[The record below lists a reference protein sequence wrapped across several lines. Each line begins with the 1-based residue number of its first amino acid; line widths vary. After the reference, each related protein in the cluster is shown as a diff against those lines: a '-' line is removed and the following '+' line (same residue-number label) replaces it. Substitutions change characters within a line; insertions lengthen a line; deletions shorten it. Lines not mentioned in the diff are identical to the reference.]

1 MNKLD
6 DFDMLLKKK
15 AKEDTCYI
23 SEKLDT
29 GINDTLDN
37 LVDNRRY
44 KRPITKVAMI
54 AALVATISGTTVL
67 GSTTPVVKN
76 MVGGIVSYFDNSKE
90 TKYIDNKTSFDKFN
104 KSIGVSSEDKD
115 IKLTVNNIATDDN
128 FINIFYTIESKS
140 SINMFPNDEESKIFE
155 AFLSS
160 PIINLKINGKQ
171 AQISNNNDIDA
182 YFQSDKILKVMKRFN
197 VSQIDLPDKFDVE
210 TSTGEIFRTKGKWA
224 IETSVDKSDITVE
237 SKIVKPNIQKVI
249 DLGDYKPNI
258 TIDKVSISPFGN
270 QIVISEITSG
280 DRLFDTFAIFDDKDN
295 NLDVLNTDMI
305 GSINGKARNSFEF
318 IKGSAD
324 MKYITLVP
332 IKFTEKEG
340 EATIEKADTQKLPIA
355 FKTNNA
361 GSRIVD
367 KIEFVKNVINIKYHN
382 EGVQM
387 WEPTFLFYDSKGNE
401 VDLGD
406 CGCTSAVD
414 RKTGEFTQ
422 TLTFENKNVD
432 FSKISKI
439 GTFTEKQNIDLLRDQ
454 AIKISLQ

>member
-23 SEKLDT
+23 SGKLDAS
-29 GINDTLDN
+29 INDTLDN

-54 AALVATISGTTVL
+54 AALVATISGTTVFA
-67 GSTTPVVKN
+67 STNPVIRN
-76 MVGGIVSYFDNSKE
+76 MVGGIVAYFDSSKD
-90 TKYIDNKTSFDKFN
+90 TKYISDKSSFEKFN
-104 KSIGVSSEDKD
+104 KAVGVSSVDKD
-115 IKLTVNNIATDDN
+115 IKFTVNNIATDDN
-128 FINIFYTIESKS
+128 FINVFYTIESKNDIKMFTTEQEAKLFGALLYTPF
-140 SINMFPNDEESKIFE
+140 INVN
-155 AFLSS
+155 
-160 PIINLKINGKQ
+160 INGKE
-171 AQISNNNDIDA
+171 IKCSNNNNMDA
-182 YFQSDKILKVMKRFN
+182 YFQGDKGLKGMWRVN
-197 VSQIDLPDKFDVE
+197 VSQIDLPNKFNLE
-210 TSTGEIFRTKGKWA
+210 ISTDEIFRTKGKWEVA
-224 IETSVDKSDITVE
+224 TSVDKSDISIET
-237 SKIVKPNIQKVI
+237 KTVKPNIQKVI

-270 QIVISEITSG
+270 QIVISERTSG

-305 GSINGKARNSFEF
+305 GSINGKATNSFEF
-318 IKGSAD
+318 VKGNVD
-324 MKYITLVP
+324 TKYITLIP
-332 IKFTEKEG
+332 IKFTEKEAD
-340 EATIEKADTQKLPIA
+340 ATIEKVDIQKVPIS

-361 GSRIVD
+361 GSRVVD
-367 KIEFVKNVINIKYHN
+367 KIEFVKNVIRINYHN

-387 WEPTFLFYDSKGNE
+387 WDPGFYLYDSKGNE
-401 VDLGD
+401 VDLGQN
-406 CGCTSAVD
+406 GYTTAVD

-439 GTFTEKQNIDLLRDQ
+439 GTFTEKQDIDLLKDQ
-454 AIKISLQ
+454 AIKIDLK